1 MSTAADFEG
10 DSCSFLTSGSH
21 SDGFSFSLGSLE
33 RLALLFVGLMDLI
46 DDARRLQ
53 ILYKIGKFISLS
65 VYR

>member
-10 DSCSFLTSGSH
+10 DCCSFLTSGSH

-33 RLALLFVGLMDLI
+33 RLALRFVGLMDLI

-53 ILYKIGKFISLS
+53 I
-65 VYR
+65 